1 METNETNNYERRRNE
16 MNEELILMLDEEIK
30 AGLEGL
36 SSLDYGSKEHSE
48 AVENLTKLYKLRIE
62 DSKAAMEY
70 NKEIDNDQFR
80 RDQMEKEEQSRKEQL
95 AEQRI
100 DRYVRIGIAAAEL
113 VVPIV
118 FYNIWMKRGFKFEE
132 TGSFTSTTFRGLINR
147 FRPTKR

>member
-1 METNETNNYERRRNE
+1 

-36 SSLDYGSKEHSE
+36 SSLNYGSKEHSE